1 MNNTNVAT
9 VMNHNRH
16 KARPKKTLANVLT
29 YVVLI
34 AYAVIQ
40 MFPFAVIIITA
51 LSKNE
56 FIMSEMKF
64 QIPNFKEITI
74 KNFIDVFTDTRMLI
88 RFSDGTRVNGLI
100 RGFVN
105 TMWQVLP
112 TTLIG
117 LFVSGLAAYAY
128 AKMEFVGKKTM
139 YAMQIAI
146 IALPMGT
153 LGVPTYLFYN
163 SLGLVGTIVPIMVPG
178 MFGGAVMVFYL
189 TQYFRSIPT
198 SVVEAAK
205 IDGLNYF
212 SIYLIIMIPLA
223 VPAFMAQGILSFV
236 GGYNGYMGAL
246 LYLSDKPELFP
257 LQLALRRANTR
268 YSALQPGNICANT
281 MVSMLPLI
289 IIYIIGRKQF
299 KSGITGGAVKG

>member
-1 MNNTNVAT
+1 
-9 VMNHNRH
+9 MNHSKKRA
-16 KARPKKTLANVLT
+16 KPKKTLANLLT
-29 YVVLI
+29 YIVLI

-40 MFPFAVIIITA
+40 MFPFAIIIITA

-56 FIMSEMKF
+56 FVMSEMKF
-64 QIPNFKEITI
+64 QIPTFKDVTMQ
-74 KNFIDVFTDTRMLI
+74 NFIDVFTDTRMLI

-117 LFVSGLAAYAY
+117 LFISGLAAYAY
-128 AKMEFVGKKTM
+128 AKMEFIGKKTM
-139 YAMQIAI
+139 YAIQIAI

-163 SLGLVGTIVPIMVPG
+163 SLGLVGTVVPIMVPG

-257 LQLALRRANTR
+257 LQLALRRANSR
-268 YSALQPGNICANT
+268 YSALQPGNVCANT
-281 MVSMLPLI
+281 MISMLPLI

-299 KSGITGGAVKG
+299 KTGITGGAVKG

>member
-1 MNNTNVAT
+1 MNNTSVAT
-9 VMNHNRH
+9 VMNHSKKRA
-16 KARPKKTLANVLT
+16 KPKKTLANLLT
-29 YVVLI
+29 YIVLI

-40 MFPFAVIIITA
+40 MFPFAIIIITA

-56 FIMSEMKF
+56 FVMSEMKF
-64 QIPNFKEITI
+64 QIPTFKDVTMQ
-74 KNFIDVFTDTRMLI
+74 NFIDVFTDTRMLI

-117 LFVSGLAAYAY
+117 LFISGLAAYAY
-128 AKMEFVGKKTM
+128 AKMEFIGKKTM
-139 YAMQIAI
+139 YAIQIAI

-163 SLGLVGTIVPIMVPG
+163 SLGLVGTVVPIMVPG

-257 LQLALRRANTR
+257 LQLALRRANSR
-268 YSALQPGNICANT
+268 YSALQPGNVCANT
-281 MVSMLPLI
+281 MISMLPLI

-299 KSGITGGAVKG
+299 KTGITGGAVKG

>member
-1 MNNTNVAT
+1 MNNTNVTT
-9 VMNHNRH
+9 VMNHSKRIA
-16 KARPKKTLANVLT
+16 KPKKTLANVLT
-29 YVVLI
+29 YIVLI

-88 RFSDGTRVNGLI
+88 RFSDGTRANGLI
-100 RGFVN
+100 RGFIN

-128 AKMEFVGKKTM
+128 AKMEFIGKKTM
-139 YAMQIAI
+139 YAIQIAI

-257 LQLALRRANTR
+257 LQLALKRANTR

>member
-1 MNNTNVAT
+1 MNNTSVAT
-9 VMNHNRH
+9 VMNHSKKRA
-16 KARPKKTLANVLT
+16 KPKKTLANVLT
-29 YVVLI
+29 YIVLI

-40 MFPFAVIIITA
+40 MFPFAIIIITA

-56 FIMSEMKF
+56 FVMSEMKF
-64 QIPNFKEITI
+64 QIPTFKDVTMQ
-74 KNFIDVFTDTRMLI
+74 NFIDVFTDTRMLI

-117 LFVSGLAAYAY
+117 LFISGLAAYAY
-128 AKMEFVGKKTM
+128 AKMEFIGKKTM
-139 YAMQIAI
+139 YAIQIAI

-178 MFGGAVMVFYL
+178 MFGGAVTVFYL

-257 LQLALRRANTR
+257 LQLALRRANSR
-268 YSALQPGNICANT
+268 YSALQPGNVCANT
-281 MVSMLPLI
+281 MISMLPLI

-299 KSGITGGAVKG
+299 KTGITGGAVKG